1 MLKSQEGFSLI
12 EIVVVIGISLMLFGA
27 ITFNLHRTQSNT
39 SIESN
44 LDKLVS
50 DIRVQQGKSMTGATE
65 GRSTSDNYGI
75 YFQPDQYVLFH
86 GAAYNQAEPSNFTV
100 ELPDDIEIQST
111 TLPGNILIFSALS
124 GEIFGFSPSANTITL
139 RSVNTNQQT
148 SLTLNRYGVITEI
161 N

>member
-1 MLKSQEGFSLI
+1 MLKGQKGFSLI
-12 EIVVVIGISLMLFGA
+12 EIVIVVGISLMLFGA
-27 ITFNLHRTQSNT
+27 ITFNLLRVQGNT
-39 SIESN
+39 SAESN

-50 DIRVQQGKSMTGATE
+50 DIRAQQGKAMTGATE
-65 GRSTSDNYGI
+65 GRTSSDNYGI

-111 TLPGNILIFSALS
+111 TLPGNTLIFSQLS
-124 GEIFGFSPSANTITL
+124 GEMIGFSETENTITI
-139 RSVNTNQQT
+139 RSINTNEQT
-148 SLTLNRYGVITEI
+148 SVILNRYGVIEQI